1 MKNKIEYN
9 KKYNFL
15 LTDHLAGVTTDNQRR
30 TKLIYDNIDAYVK
43 NKKINYL
50 VSKQKVINCRF

>member
-9 KKYNFL
+9 QKYNFL

-50 VSKQKVINCRF
+50 VSKQKGY